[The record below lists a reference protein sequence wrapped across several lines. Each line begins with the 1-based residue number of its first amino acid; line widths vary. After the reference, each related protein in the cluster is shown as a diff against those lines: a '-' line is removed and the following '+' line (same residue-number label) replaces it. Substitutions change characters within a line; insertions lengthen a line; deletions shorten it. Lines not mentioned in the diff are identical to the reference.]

1 MSPFGYSGIDFN
13 PAKVEIAFNTLTVLK
28 PNYEIV
34 LDEAAAKDVLSRD
47 HVIVRIDLHQGTAI
61 ASFYTCDLTEEYIH
75 INASYRT

>member
-1 MSPFGYSGIDFN
+1 MKIEFD

-34 LDEAAAKDVLSRD
+34 LDEAAAKDILLRD
-47 HVIVRIDLHQGTAI
+47 HVIVRIDLHQGTSI
-61 ASFYTCDLTEEYIH
+61 ASFYTCDLSKEYIN